1 MESRI
6 TELRKAL
13 GLTKVGFAKALNVS
27 PNYVYMLESGKTAV
41 TDKIVFTV
49 VTIYN
54 VNESWLRT
62 GEGEMFLP
70 KSKEE
75 EIAEIAAQMFKADEN
90 DFRYRL
96 QKLVTELSE
105 DELELLK
112 ELAIKLGEAAKKES
126 PLE

>member
-1 MESRI
+1 MNERLKQ
-6 TELRKAL
+6 LRAEL
-13 GLTKVGFAKALNVS
+13 GLSMAKFGEQVGISSASVAHF
-27 PNYVYMLESGKTAV
+27 ESGSRNPSRR
-41 TDKIVFTV
+41 
-49 VTIYN
+49 TIADICRAFHASEDW
-54 VNESWLRT
+54 VIT